1 MIKEFVIITEQAANV
16 LAWQRN
22 SFQPG
27 PTTKKNNISAMT
39 SRMMNGLTTSRE
51 LRAFHENDKYS
62 SGYEQS
68 DVLCPEPVVS
78 PLPRLSVLQ
87 QEILRTLAYF
97 DVFSYPLSTEQVY
110 TFLPLNSVSIA
121 QVGETL
127 DSLVNCGIVERSHS
141 FYFLADRTASVVS
154 ERLQNEIRA
163 TRMMKRV
170 KKIAFFLRQV
180 PFVRAVF
187 ITGSLSKN
195 VAGPSSDADFMIVTA
210 PRRLWITKI
219 FLTAIRRVFLL
230 NSIRYFCL
238 NLFVTEKGFQFPN
251 RNVFN
256 AIEIATTRVLW
267 NRASYQKFQSAN
279 SWIEQFLPNR
289 KRDVPAAHEESN
301 TRSPV
306 QKIIEAMVSIFPLD
320 LLDRRI
326 MESAHRYWRKK
337 NLHLDDERFNALFH
351 CTPDISTVW
360 YDDHQTRILNGY
372 RRRLAKFGIERAA

>member
-1 MIKEFVIITEQAANV
+1 
-16 LAWQRN
+16 
-22 SFQPG
+22 
-27 PTTKKNNISAMT
+27 MT
-39 SRMMNGLTTSRE
+39 SRMMNDLTTSRE
-51 LRAFHENDKYS
+51 LRPFHENEKFS
-62 SGYEQS
+62 SVYVRPDAS
-68 DVLCPEPVVS
+68 PSEPGVP

-87 QEILRTLAYF
+87 QDILQTLAYF
-97 DVFSYPLSTEQVY
+97 DVFSYPLSAEQVY
-110 TFLPLNSVSIA
+110 AYLPRNSVSSS
-121 QVGETL
+121 QVEKTL
-127 DSLVNCGIVERSHS
+127 HSLVNFGIVLRSQS
-141 FYFLADRTASVVS
+141 FYFLADRPASVVA

-163 TRMMKRV
+163 SRMMKRV
-170 KKIAFFLRQV
+170 KWIAFFLRQV

-210 PRRLWITKI
+210 PNRLWITKM

-267 NRASYQKFQSAN
+267 NSASYRKFQSAN

-289 KRDVPAAHEESN
+289 KWAAPAAHEDSR
-301 TRSPV
+301 TQSPV
-306 QKIIEAMVSIFPLD
+306 QKIIEAAMSVLPLD
-320 LLDRRI
+320 LVDRRI
-326 MESAHRYWRKK
+326 MNSARRYWRKK
-337 NLHLDDERFNALFH
+337 NLHLDDERFDALFH

-372 RRRLAKFGIERAA
+372 RRRLAKFGIERSA

>member
-1 MIKEFVIITEQAANV
+1 
-16 LAWQRN
+16 
-22 SFQPG
+22 
-27 PTTKKNNISAMT
+27 MT

-51 LRAFHENDKYS
+51 LRAFHESEKFS
-62 SGYEQS
+62 SAYGRS
-68 DVLCPEPVVS
+68 DVLSPEPVVS

-87 QEILRTLAYF
+87 QDILRTLSYF
-97 DVFSYPLSTEQVY
+97 DIFSYPLSAEQVY
-110 TFLPLNSVSIA
+110 TYLPRNSVSIA

-127 DSLVNCGIVERSHS
+127 DSLVSCGVVQHSHS
-141 FYFLADRTASVVS
+141 FYFLADRTTSVVA

-163 TRMMKRV
+163 SRMMKRV
-170 KKIAFFLRQV
+170 RWIAFLLRQV

-210 PRRLWITKI
+210 PNRLWITKM

-238 NLFVTEKGFQFPN
+238 NLFVTENGFPFLD
-251 RNVFN
+251 RNIFN
-256 AIEIATTRVLW
+256 AIEVATTQVLW
-267 NRASYQKFQSAN
+267 NRAAYRKFQSAN
-279 SWIEQFLPNR
+279 AWTEQFLPNR
-289 KRDVPAAHEESN
+289 KPAAPHLDEDSN
-301 TRSPV
+301 AASPL
-306 QKIIEAMVSIFPLD
+306 QKIIETLLSVLPLG
-320 LLDRRI
+320 LLDGRI
-326 MESAHRYWRKK
+326 MKSARSYWRKK